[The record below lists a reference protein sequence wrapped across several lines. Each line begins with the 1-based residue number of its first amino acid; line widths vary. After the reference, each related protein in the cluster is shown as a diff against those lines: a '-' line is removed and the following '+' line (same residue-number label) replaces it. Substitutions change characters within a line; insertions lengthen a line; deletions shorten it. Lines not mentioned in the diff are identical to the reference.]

1 MARTVYPVTT
11 VNDLGMVELQER
23 KISMPGSYLFTY
35 QLPMFKSKIFS
46 REGFITTMV
55 IAAEDLALGTFT
67 THAQPLRSEHLTG
80 SRWPLTHQSSSG

>member
-23 KISMPGSYLFTY
+23 KYLCLFTY
-35 QLPMFKSKIFS
+35 QLPMFKSKKIF
-46 REGFITTMV
+46 RESFITRMV
-55 IAAEDLALGTFT
+55 TAAEDLALDTFT

-80 SRWPLTHQSSSG
+80 SR